1 MKFTQTLIQKGI
13 VLLVILWTLGM
24 AIFGLPGCRNTSTP
38 PDEKQIL
45 AVSKD
50 DHDTI
55 RGYCTQLAEK
65 PPSTSRAVGAKGK
78 YWNQNQTLNYTYMG
92 NPSSSQVARMDSA
105 IARWQVY
112 VNLKFVKVPVG
123 TPSQCRIAWN
133 AGGGSWSYVGKDNA
147 SIPQQYQTMNIGFQN
162 QSNSVELH
170 EFGHFL
176 GLYHE
181 HQTPNRIYVFNKP
194 LTYQYFG
201 AAPNYWSNSTVDQQ
215 IIYAYSASQVDATAP
230 QDVKSIM
237 EYALPGSIF
246 DPPNAGIPGGIVL
259 TATDK
264 AFISM
269 IYPKSQ
275 VPPTDPPITGSISLT
290 LQQRKDILT
299 RVQGVQNAAQI
310 ALASATA
317 AKVAAD
323 SSVSFT
329 KRTLGL

>member
-1 MKFTQTLIQKGI
+1 MKNTLYNSLVALTLIVACWQCVGTDPKPE
-13 VLLVILWTLGM
+13 VAETKKEV
-24 AIFGLPGCRNTSTP
+24 R
-38 PDEKQIL
+38 
-45 AVSKD
+45 
-50 DHDTI
+50 DTI
-55 RGYCTQLAEK
+55 RGYCTQLESK
-65 PPSTSRAVGAKGK
+65 PESKSRAVGAKGK
-78 YWNQNQTLNYTYMG
+78 YWDQNQTLNYTYMG
-92 NPSSSQVARMDSA
+92 NPSAAQIARMDSA

-112 VNLKFVKVPVG
+112 VNLKFVRVPVG

-133 AGGGSWSYVGKDNA
+133 TGGGSWSYVGRDNA

-181 HQTPNRIYVFNKP
+181 HQTPNRIYAFNRP

-201 AAPNYWSNSTVDQQ
+201 AAPNYWSTSTVDQQ
-215 IIYAYSASQVDATAP
+215 IINAYSASQVDATAP

-259 TATDK
+259 SSTDK

-275 VPPTDPPITGSISLT
+275 VPPIDPPITTTNITLTAAQAADLRATSLSAVNT
-290 LQQRKDILT
+290 A
-299 RVQGVQNAAQI
+299 NAAK
-310 ALASATA
+310 A
-317 AKVAAD
+317 AAD
-323 SSVSFT
+323 AHRA
-329 KRTLGL
+329 KILQYLGQ